1 MDNPVF
7 EDGSSQ
13 PRARLHNACLA
24 CQKRKS
30 KCDGQHPSC
39 CQCQKRGIQC
49 VYQQRRFRGPGKSKE
64 YAHKLE
70 ERLKRLEES
79 LKPGSSSSTEQ
90 VSIGVTGDDDQVED
104 RSRSPSTLL
113 DSRTQDPTSTASTQA
128 NALTQNMTTLHMSPL
143 ERSCITESS
152 NEIAGNLPPGPPPSF
167 LQMHFIEFVR
177 TATTSDT
184 FKMQLFSPQHP
195 HSKVLSRLDDVV
207 QEIREMYPL
216 LDMGHFEELL
226 TPQESDDFMDK
237 AARLAIRNAS
247 LALGVQWKAANS
259 AFGDL
264 SPAAWAYFKS
274 AFSTVPLLLFQGSSK
289 LVYEA
294 MLIMAMFMQGNA
306 DLHIASH
313 LNTIALRAYQTCHL
327 YSSRQ
332 DCVQAESQRRA
343 FWSLATIDIDLA
355 LRLGIPPMISDLSS
369 EDLPAEN
376 PSDPAWHLDVP
387 GMDRG
392 LNMMRLRAELARVQ
406 SDVYHQLLSTTAR
419 RSSQHELSMKAER
432 LDQVLERWKAT
443 IPAIFQPRDEYH
455 PGRDVLP
462 LPVIMLHLIFYD
474 LKMKLHSVASASS
487 LDGCMASARATITL
501 MHCLPTQQFAAL
513 WRVLVYPTSA
523 ALILL
528 AAASND
534 VTGSKVEQSVSGI
547 RELLHFISDMVSRKG
562 CDAGRTLPWFS
573 RFEEV
578 TSGTKTQCS
587 PIKYQEVHKHLS
599 LVFSPGIDYLRLAQ
613 SFLGRMAADDAGRIQ
628 KLSEI
633 LEIPWLPEDEFGPF
647 VPDCL
652 KPKTHNFAFSFA

>member
-1 MDNPVF
+1 MALRSLELDCTTLVSLARNASQNAMASTRHVANVKSAVF
-7 EDGSSQ
+7 NASINNGDFEGL
-13 PRARLHNACLA
+13 AR
-24 CQKRKS
+24 
-30 KCDGQHPSC
+30 
-39 CQCQKRGIQC
+39 
-49 VYQQRRFRGPGKSKE
+49 E

-90 VSIGVTGDDDQVED
+90 VNIGVTGHDDQVED

-113 DSRTQDPTSTASTQA
+113 DPGTQDPTSTAFTQA

-143 ERSCITESS
+143 ERSCITEPS
-152 NEIAGNLPPGPPPSF
+152 NEIADNLPPGPPPSF
-167 LQMHFIEFVR
+167 LQMHFIEFIR
-177 TATTSDT
+177 TATRSDT

-195 HSKVLSRLDDVV
+195 HSKVLSRLDDIV
-207 QEIREMYPL
+207 QEISEMYPL

-226 TPQESDDFMDK
+226 TPQESDEFVDK
-237 AARLAIRNAS
+237 AARLAICNAS
-247 LALGVQWKAANS
+247 LALGIQWKTANS

-289 LVYEA
+289 LAYEA
-294 MLIMAMFMQGNA
+294 MLIMAMFMLGNA

-313 LNTIALRAYQTCHL
+313 LNTSALRAYQMYHQ
-327 YSSRQ
+327 SHSHGDRIQ
-332 DCVQAESQRRA
+332 RESQLRV
-343 FWSLATIDIDLA
+343 FWSLVNIDIDLA
-355 LRLGIPPMISDLSS
+355 FTIGIPPTISDVSS

-376 PSDPAWHLDVP
+376 PSDPAWYLDVP

-392 LNMMRLRAELARVQ
+392 INVMRLRAELARIQ
-406 SDVYHQLLSTTAR
+406 SAVYHQFLSATAR
-419 RSSQHELSMKAER
+419 RSSQEDLSIRAEG
-432 LDQVLERWKAT
+432 LDQALERWKAALPL
-443 IPAIFQPRDEYH
+443 ILQPRKDYH
-455 PGRDVLP
+455 PGKDVLP
-462 LPVIMLHLIFYD
+462 LPVIMLYFIFHD
-474 LKMKLHSVASASS
+474 LKVKLQSMVGTNS
-487 LDGCMASARATITL
+487 LDDCITSARATIRL

-528 AAASND
+528 ATARND
-534 VTGSKVEQSVSGI
+534 VVGSKAELSVNGI

-578 TSGTKTQCS
+578 AAGRTRQCS
-587 PIKYQEVHKHLS
+587 LVEYQEIHKNLS
-599 LVFSPGIDYLRLAQ
+599 LLFSPDIDYLRLAQ
-613 SFLGRMAADDAGRIQ
+613 SFLGRMAADDAALIQ

-633 LEIPWLPEDEFGPF
+633 LEIPWLPADEFGPF
-647 VPDCL
+647 VPDSL